1 MRLRSLHD
9 SSSSAA
15 SGCQSITTSPSVLFS
30 FTALPALFLE
40 KKRTQM
46 RRKPLDSGLFQQ
58 LCESRYLMRTILT
71 LEGALL
77 MMVEAFW

>member
-1 MRLRSLHD
+1 
-9 SSSSAA
+9 
-15 SGCQSITTSPSVLFS
+15 
-30 FTALPALFLE
+30 
-40 KKRTQM
+40 M